1 MDSIAGKPVIC
12 TGIEMSKKSPLIILT
27 GPTAVGKTELSIELA
42 KKLNGEIISADSV
55 QVYRGMDIGSAKV
68 TTQEQQGIKHYLID
82 VLNPD
87 EEFNVF
93 LFKQMASEAI
103 CEIYA
108 KGKIPIIAGGTGFY
122 IQSVLYDI
130 QFAESENED
139 ESYRNYYESLAI
151 ENGNEYIHDLL
162 KEIDPEYAATV
173 HFNNSKRVIR
183 ALEFY
188 KQTGQKMSEHNQQQQ
203 ENESPYD
210 FHYFVLNRDRK
221 ILYERI
227 NQRVDIMIEQGLEDE
242 VKRMLEA
249 GYDRDLVSM
258 QALGYKEMASYL
270 EGELSLDEAIE
281 TIKRDTRRFAK
292 RQLTWFR
299 REKTVTFMN
308 YEDFDNDGM
317 KILDG
322 MLQLISERKEKG

>member
-1 MDSIAGKPVIC
+1 
-12 TGIEMSKKSPLIILT
+12 MSEKLPLIILT

-42 KKLNGEIISADSV
+42 KRLNGEIISADSV

-68 TTQEQQGIKHYLID
+68 TSQEQQGIKHYLID

-103 CEIYA
+103 HEIYA

-122 IQSVLYDI
+122 IQSVLYDV
-130 QFAESENED
+130 QFAENED
-139 ESYRNYYESLAI
+139 ESYRNYYESLAL
-151 ENGNEYIHDLL
+151 EKGNEYIHDLL

-221 ILYERI
+221 ILYDRI

-242 VKRMLEA
+242 VKGLLKA
-249 GYDRDLVSM
+249 GYGRELVSM

-281 TIKRDTRRFAK
+281 IIKRDTRRFAK

-308 YEDFDNDGM
+308 YEDFNNDSM

-322 MLQLISERKEKG
+322 MLKLISERKERG